1 MSMADGRQTLPRSRT
16 FGGAASSA
24 GSQLGWIVSRESLL
38 RLTLS
43 GLLAVALWLYVT
55 SKQDPNLAIDYP
67 QPLAISTASVP
78 SGLTITNT
86 LGDVRLSYRLNNPN
100 VQVTPSNFH
109 VFIDLAGYKPGVYR
123 APVTVV
129 ADPGITVVSV
139 SPSRASVVLDAL
151 QEKHVIVRPHIL
163 IKPPFGYFAQPI
175 RIYPNTVTLSG
186 PRQLISQITQ
196 ASVDLSLSG
205 QTSNLYG
212 SYPLLLED
220 SQGLGVS
227 ATSRVVVEPQQV
239 QVTVPIKA
247 AASSKSLPILV
258 SLRGQPQSGW
268 GVVGVNIDPS
278 VLIAKGSPRQ
288 LRSLTTIS
296 TRPVWLSNKKANF
309 TARVGIRLPKG
320 VTSDTGRVTVS
331 TKVQPVAAS
340 TTIEIGVTPQHV
352 GAGLIART
360 HPGYVLVTVVGPST
374 GLSTVARQIQ
384 VTLDLTGLAVGAYT
398 ATPRVT
404 VPRGFRLGT
413 VYPNAVSVQL
423 LVQ

>member
-1 MSMADGRQTLPRSRT
+1 MADGRQALPRSRT
-16 FGGAASSA
+16 FGGAASTA
-24 GSQLGWIVSRESLL
+24 GSHLGWILSRESLL
-38 RLTLS
+38 RLMLS

-67 QPLAISTASVP
+67 QPLPISTASVP

-109 VFIDLAGYKPGVYR
+109 VFVDLAGYKPGVYR
-123 APVTVV
+123 APITVL
-129 ADPGITVVSV
+129 ADPGITVVNV
-139 SPSRASVVLDAL
+139 SPSRVSVVLDAV
-151 QEKHVIVRPHIL
+151 QVKHVIVRPHIL
-163 IKPPFGYFAQPI
+163 TKPPFGYFAQTI

-227 ATSRVVVEPQQV
+227 ATSRILVDPQQV
-239 QVTVPIKA
+239 QVTAPIKA

-258 SLRGQPQSGW
+258 PLRGQPRAGW

-278 VLIAKGSPRQ
+278 VLIAKGSPNQ
-288 LRSLTTIS
+288 LRTLTTIS
-296 TRPVWLSNKKANF
+296 TRPVWLSNKKADF
-309 TARVGIRLPKG
+309 MARVGIRLPKG
-320 VTSDTGRVTVS
+320 VTSDTKSVTVS

-340 TTIEIGVTPQHV
+340 TTIEIGITPQHV
-352 GAGLIART
+352 GVGLIART

-374 GLSTVARQIQ
+374 GLRTVARQIQ
-384 VTLDLTGLAVGAYT
+384 VTLDLTGLGVGAYT
-398 ATPRVT
+398 ATPRVIL
-404 VPRGFRLGT
+404 PRGFRLGT